1 MMGGIFIHK
10 LKRKYIYLILT
21 FLWISFI
28 LYMSSKPAVE
38 SAAASSQIVDL
49 ILKWFNISSEYGEN
63 ISFIV
68 RKTAHFTEYFI
79 LSGLLTAT
87 HGAFTNKKYNY
98 SFILLMGVMTA
109 LSDEFLQ
116 GFIQGRSSEVRDVLI
131 DFSGVATFLLVFK
144 VFVYN
149 KVTPSQIHWKE

>member
-1 MMGGIFIHK
+1 M
-10 LKRKYIYLILT
+10 KRKYIYLILT
-21 FLWISFI
+21 LLWISFI

-38 SAAASSQIVDL
+38 SAAASSQIVDF
-49 ILKWFNISSEYGEN
+49 ILKWFGISSEYSES
-63 ISFIV
+63 ISFVV

-87 HGAFTNKKYNY
+87 YGAFTNKKYNY

-116 GFIQGRSSEVRDVLI
+116 GFIEGRSSEVRDVLI
-131 DFSGVATFLLVFK
+131 DFSGVAAFIVVFR
-144 VFVYN
+144 VFIYN
-149 KVTPSQIHWKE
+149 KIFSSMNY

>member
-1 MMGGIFIHK
+1 
-10 LKRKYIYLILT
+10 
-21 FLWISFI
+21 
-28 LYMSSKPAVE
+28 MSSKPAVE

-49 ILKWFNISSEYGEN
+49 ILKWFGISNEYGES
-63 ISFIV
+63 ISFLV

-87 HGAFTNKKYNY
+87 HGAFTNKEYNY

-116 GFIQGRSSEVRDVLI
+116 GFIEGRSSEVRDVLI
-131 DFSGVATFLLVFK
+131 DFSGVIAFLIVFK
-144 VFVYN
+144 LFIYN
-149 KVTPSQIHWKE
+149 KIVSSLDS

>member
-1 MMGGIFIHK
+1 MGGITILK

-21 FLWISFI
+21 LLWISFI

-49 ILKWFNISSEYGEN
+49 ILKWFGIINEYGES
-63 ISFIV
+63 ISFVV

-87 HGAFTNKKYNY
+87 YGAFTNKKYNY

-109 LSDEFLQ
+109 LGDEFLQ
-116 GFIQGRSSEVRDVLI
+116 GFIEGRSSEVRDVLI
-131 DFSGVATFLLVFK
+131 DFSGVVAFIVVFRL
-144 VFVYN
+144 FIYN
-149 KVTPSQIHWKE
+149 KIFSSRNY